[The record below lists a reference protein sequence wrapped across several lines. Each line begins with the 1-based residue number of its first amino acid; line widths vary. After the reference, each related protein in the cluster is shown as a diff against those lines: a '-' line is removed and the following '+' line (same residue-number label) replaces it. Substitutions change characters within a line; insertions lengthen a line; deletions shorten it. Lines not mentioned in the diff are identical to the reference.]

1 MFTGLIEEV
10 GRVVAIERADRSAR
24 LTIGCREVV
33 TELPLGASVAVDGC
47 CVTATDV
54 SVDAFTVDLML
65 ETMRVT
71 ALGELEVGDAV
82 NLERAL
88 RVGGRL
94 GGHLVQGHVDG
105 VGEVVDVEDVPGT
118 RLVSVRIPADLAR
131 YLVAKGSLCVA
142 GVSLTVA
149 RLEDDVV
156 TIGLIPH
163 TLGMTSL
170 AGLAVGDRVNLE
182 VDVVA
187 KYVERMLHVPT
198 SLQEVPAGDASVAGH
213 VMQEERP

>member
-1 MFTGLIEEV
+1 MFTGLVEEV
-10 GRVVAIERADRSAR
+10 GTVRRIEVDGERAR
-24 LTIGCREVV
+24 LIIVAPMV
-33 TELPLGASVAVDGC
+33 TDDLPLGASVAVDGC

-54 SVDAFTVDLML
+54 VDETFAVDLMQ

-71 ALGELEVGDAV
+71 ALGALAEGSRV

-88 RVGGRL
+88 RVGDRL

-105 VGEVVDVEDVPGT
+105 VGEVVGVEQVPGT
-118 RLVSVRIPADLAR
+118 RLVSVRVPDGLTR

-142 GVSLTVA
+142 GVSLTIA
-149 RLEDDVV
+149 GLEDDVA

-163 TLGMTSL
+163 TLSMTNL
-170 AGLAVGDRVNLE
+170 EDLAVGDRVNLE

-187 KYVERMLHVPT
+187 KYVERMLPGVEP
-198 SLQEVPAGDASVAGH
+198 S
-213 VMQEERP
+213 

>member
-10 GRVVAIERADRSAR
+10 GAVRSIAVDGERAR
-24 LTIGCREVV
+24 LTIDAPLV
-33 TELPLGASVAVDGC
+33 TGELPLGASVAVDGC

-54 SVDAFTVDLML
+54 IGGSFGVDLMR

-71 ALGELEVGDAV
+71 ALGQLAVGDRV

-88 RVGGRL
+88 RVGDRL

-105 VGEVVDVEDVPGT
+105 VGEVIGVEKVPGT
-118 RLVSVRIPADLAR
+118 WSVSIRIPAELTR
-131 YLVAKGSLCVA
+131 YLVVKGSLCVA
-142 GVSLTVA
+142 GVSLTIA
-149 RLEDDVV
+149 HLADDVV

-163 TLGMTSL
+163 TLEMTNL
-170 AGLAVGDRVNLE
+170 EDLDIGRRVNLE

-187 KYVERMLHVPT
+187 KYVERMLPGRG
-198 SLQEVPAGDASVAGH
+198 SS
-213 VMQEERP
+213 

>member
-10 GRVVAIERADRSAR
+10 GTVRDIAVDGERAR
-24 LTIGCREVV
+24 LTIVAPIV
-33 TELPLGASVAVDGC
+33 TGELPLGASVAVDGC

-54 SVDAFTVDLML
+54 VDGTFAVDLMR

-71 ALGELEVGDAV
+71 ALGTLEVGARV

-88 RVGGRL
+88 RVGDRL

-105 VGEVVDVEDVPGT
+105 VGEVVAVEEVPGT
-118 RLVSVRIPADLAR
+118 RLVSIRIPEALSR
-131 YLVAKGSLCVA
+131 YLVVKGSLCVA
-142 GVSLTVA
+142 GVSLTIA
-149 RLEDDVV
+149 GLEGDVV

-163 TLGMTSL
+163 TLAMTNL
-170 AGLAVGDRVNLE
+170 EDHEVGTHVNLE

-187 KYVERMLHVPT
+187 KYVERMLPGT
-198 SLQEVPAGDASVAGH
+198 EPS
-213 VMQEERP
+213 

>member
-10 GRVVAIERADRSAR
+10 GTVRCRVVDGERAR
-24 LTIGCREVV
+24 LTIEAPGV
-33 TELPLGASVAVDGC
+33 TQDLPIGASIAVDGC

-54 SVDAFTVDLML
+54 AEGSFGVDLMR

-71 ALGELEVGDAV
+71 ALGSLAVGSRV

-88 RVGGRL
+88 RMGDRL

-105 VGEVVDVEDVPGT
+105 VAEVIGVEDVPGT
-118 RLVSVRIPADLAR
+118 RLLSLRIPQDLAR
-131 YLVAKGSLCVA
+131 YLVVKGSLCLA
-142 GVSLTVA
+142 GVSLTIA
-149 RLEDDVV
+149 GLAGDVV

-163 TLGMTSL
+163 TLGMTNL
-170 AGLAVGDRVNLE
+170 EDLDLGGRVNIE

-187 KYVERMLHVPT
+187 KYVERMLPGGVT
-198 SLQEVPAGDASVAGH
+198 S
-213 VMQEERP
+213 

>member
-88 RVGGRL
+88 RVGDRL

-105 VGEVVDVEDVPGT
+105 VGEVVDVTDVPGT

-163 TLGMTSL
+163 TLGMTNL

-198 SLQEVPAGDASVAGH
+198 SLQEGPAGEASVAGH
-213 VMQEERP
+213 ALQEEGP